1 MTFCST
7 VPRADGSLPVSP
19 VRLRD
24 NVFAGVGG
32 NASTVASM
40 AFAPTNERMT
50 AGVVAA
56 SVSLGVA
63 QLVGIPF
70 GARADARS
78 AIGSSVVD
86 LTPGPIKEWA
96 IQTLGALDKLFVAIV
111 VLVVIA
117 AIAAI
122 AGTLETQ
129 RRPLGSAVIA
139 AAGILGCIAVVS
151 RQGATALDTI
161 PTVAGAA
168 CGVAALRLL
177 TRRFWAGPADPEDR
191 AVHDEPDAGR
201 RRLLVFGLLG
211 FGVVSGVVGAVITR
225 LVHSV
230 AADRDSFTL
239 PRPRTPAPP
248 IPADVQPKGVV
259 LPSFV
264 TASTDFYRVDT
275 ALIVPQLSH
284 ADWRLR
290 IHGMVDRETTYNFDD
305 LARFDIVEMVMTLT
319 CVSNPVGGNLIS
331 TGVWT
336 GWRLADLLAAA
347 GVQADADMMLSTS
360 IDGFTAGTPVEAL
373 TDGRDA
379 LLAVG
384 LNGQPLPIDHGYPA
398 RLVVPGLYG
407 YVSATKWVVEM
418 ELTRF
423 DKSQAYW
430 TRQGWA
436 PRAPIKTESRIDVPK
451 AGQTVPVGPVVFGGV
466 AWAQNRGVRAV
477 EVLIDDGVWQP
488 AEQGA
493 SYSNGTWRLWSFP
506 WQAKRPGKHTI
517 TVRATDNT
525 GAVQTADRVGTVP
538 DGATGWHSVD
548 FTVAQ
553 R

>member
-1 MTFCST
+1 M
-7 VPRADGSLPVSP
+7 A
-19 VRLRD
+19 
-24 NVFAGVGG
+24 
-32 NASTVASM
+32 VAPS
-40 AFAPTNERMT
+40 NERMI
-50 AGVVAA
+50 AGVAAA

-70 GARADARS
+70 GSRADART
-78 AIGSSVVD
+78 AIGSAVVD

-96 IQTLGALDKLFVAIV
+96 IQTLGSLDKFFVAVV

-129 RRPLGSAVIA
+129 RRPLGSATIA
-139 AAGILGCIAVVS
+139 AAGVLGCIAVLS
-151 RQGATALDTI
+151 RPGATALDTI

-168 CGVAALRLL
+168 CGVAVLRLL
-177 TRRFWAGPADPEDR
+177 ARRFWSGPRDPEDR
-191 AVHDEPDAGR
+191 ADHDEPDAGR
-201 RRLLVFGLLG
+201 RRLVTFGLLG
-211 FGVVSGVVGAVITR
+211 FGVASGVVGAVITR
-225 LVHSV
+225 LVHSA
-230 AADRDSFTL
+230 AADRTSFTL
-239 PRPRTPAPP
+239 PRPRTSAPP
-248 IPADVQPKGVV
+248 VPADVQPNGVA

-264 TASTDFYRVDT
+264 TASADFYRVDT
-275 ALIVPQLSH
+275 ALSVPQLSH
-284 ADWRLR
+284 RDWRLR
-290 IHGMVDRETTYNFDD
+290 IHGMVDREATYSFDD
-305 LARFDIVEMVMTLT
+305 LAHFDVFETVTTLT

-336 GWRLADLLAAA
+336 GYRVADLLAAA
-347 GVQADADMMLSTS
+347 GVHADADMVLSTS
-360 IDGFTAGTPVEAL
+360 IDGFTAGTPVQAL

-384 LNGQPLPIDHGYPA
+384 LNRQPLPIEHGYPA

-423 DKSQAYW
+423 DRATAYW

-451 AGQTVPVGPVVFGGV
+451 DGQTVPMGPVVFGGV

-477 EVLIDDGVWQP
+477 EVRIDDGGWQP
-488 AEQGA
+488 AEPGA
-493 SYSNGTWRLWSFP
+493 NYSNETWRLWRFP
-506 WQAKRPGKHTI
+506 WQAKSPGTHSI

-525 GAVQTADRVGTVP
+525 GATQTADQVGSVP
-538 DGATGWHSVD
+538 DGATGWHTVD
-548 FTVAQ
+548 FTVVGA
-553 R
+553 